1 MIECSRQ
8 TDGTLTMRVKG
19 KFNFTCYQQFNEA
32 VSGPV
37 PSRYLVDLSATE
49 YMDSSALGMLLLL
62 RDKVEQDSARV
73 KILSGAGQP
82 HEILKLANF
91 QRLFDVV

>member
-1 MIECSRQ
+1 
-8 TDGTLTMRVKG
+8 
-19 KFNFTCYQQFNEA
+19 
-32 VSGPV
+32 
-37 PSRYLVDLSATE
+37 
-49 YMDSSALGMLLLL
+49 MDSSALGMLLLL